1 VGGLAEHLA
10 VHPDGLCALH
20 EPGRASRATLYY
32 YFAGRDDLLAFLLTE
47 QTRR

>member
-1 VGGLAEHLA
+1 MDCVRCTSRVG
-10 VHPDGLCALH
+10 
-20 EPGRASRATLYY
+20 ASRATLYY